1 MPGCQAPAKSM
12 PQYQP
17 KQENNMTE
25 PNLYA
30 EFTQKRFSM
39 DVEMPFTKQDG
50 SEVKLP
56 MVILTGR
63 ELFEAK
69 KQAEKITM
77 SMYDGKMP
85 KKDEASSFDELF
97 EENLCWQL
105 VFYSVR
111 MPSNLDKKFFP
122 EFGAVLDMLTPDQ
135 AGILKNCYVQLQI
148 SQPFIKHLSEST
160 DDDKIE
166 GMIQRLIEGG
176 TNDSF
181 FLNSLSSV
189 SLNLLISSLVS
200 KLKSFTMDSGTPGE
214 QPSDIVT

>member
-1 MPGCQAPAKSM
+1 MSEQ
-12 PQYQP
+12 
-17 KQENNMTE
+17 
-25 PNLYA
+25 NLYA

-39 DVEMPFTKQDG
+39 DVIMPFTKSDG

-69 KQAEKITM
+69 KQAEKITI

-85 KKDEASSFDELF
+85 KKDEASSFEELF

-111 MPSNLDKKFFP
+111 MPNNLDKKFFP
-122 EFGAVLDMLTPDQ
+122 EFSAVLDMLTPDQ
-135 AGILKNCYVQLQI
+135 AGMLKNCYVQLQI
-148 SQPFIKHLSEST
+148 SQPWIVSLNEST

-166 GMIQRLIEGG
+166 GMIKKLIEGG
-176 TNDSF
+176 TKDSF
-181 FLNSLSSV
+181 FLNSLSSL
-189 SLNLLISSLVS
+189 SLNLLILSLVS
-200 KLKSFTMDSGTPGE
+200 KLKSSMTDSGTAGE
-214 QPSDIVT
+214 QPSDIKT